1 MHYQHERNY
10 GCRVSDSWTYRGLK
24 TVVLENDLLR
34 IVILA
39 DKGADI
45 YQFVYKPLDV
55 DFFLRPVMV
64 SETGWTH
71 MREAGRQYSRGVGSH
86 QNMVRLI

>member
-1 MHYQHERNY
+1 MHYQNERNY

-24 TVVLENDLLR
+24 TVVLENELLR

-45 YQFVYKPLDV
+45 YLFVNKPLDV
-55 DFFLRPVMV
+55 DFCGDLPG
-64 SETGWTH
+64 E
-71 MREAGRQYSRGVGSH
+71 
-86 QNMVRLI
+86 

>member
-1 MHYQHERNY
+1 MHYQNERNY

-24 TVVLENDLLR
+24 TVVLENELLR

-45 YQFVYKPLDV
+45 YQFVY
-55 DFFLRPVMV
+55 FLV
-64 SETGWTH
+64 
-71 MREAGRQYSRGVGSH
+71 VGSR